1 MAERDGNIDTKE
13 GFLFALSAYLL
24 WGFLPFYMKAVSH
37 VSFLE
42 VTAHRVV
49 WSLPVAALVLLWL
62 KRTDDIKRA
71 FREPKTLAQA
81 ALTAAIISINWGVYV
96 WAIANDRTVETALGY
111 YINPLF
117 SILLAAILLGEKL
130 NRLQILAIICAA
142 IAVVILTIE
151 SGGVPWVSFLLF
163 VSWGFYAFFKKT
175 LAIGPTQGFF
185 MEILILFIPAIGYLM
200 WIASKGE
207 LSFATSIPWCDTA
220 LLALAGIVTAVPLIL
235 YATGA
240 KLLRLS
246 TIGIMQYVAP
256 TMIFLIAV
264 FVFKEPFGTY
274 KLIAF
279 GFIWTALAL
288 YSWSLLRSSKA

>member
-1 MAERDGNIDTKE
+1 MAERKGNVDSKE
-13 GFLFALSAYLL
+13 GFIFALSAYIL

-37 VSFLE
+37 ISFIE

-62 KRTDDIKRA
+62 KRTGDIKRA

-81 ALTAAIISINWGVYV
+81 ALTAAIISVNWGTYV
-96 WAIANDRTVETALGY
+96 WAIANDRTIETALGY

-117 SILLAAILLGEKL
+117 SILLAAVLLGEKL
-130 NRLQILAIICAA
+130 NHLQILAILSAV
-142 IAVVILTIE
+142 IAVIILTVE
-151 SGGVPWVSFLLF
+151 NGGVPWVSCILF
-163 VSWGFYAFFKKT
+163 VSWGFYALFKKT

-185 MEILILFIPAIGYLM
+185 LEVLILFIPAMGYLI
-200 WIASKGE
+200 WVASQGQLQFMAKASWG
-207 LSFATSIPWCDTA
+207 DTA
-220 LLALAGIVTAVPLIL
+220 LLSLAGIITAIPLML

-240 KLLRLS
+240 KLLRLT
-246 TIGIMQYVAP
+246 TISIMQYVAP

-264 FVFKEPFGTY
+264 FVFKEPFGPY
-274 KLIAF
+274 KLVAF

-288 YSWSLLRSSKA
+288 YSWSLLRTQKS